1 MSWWFFIW
9 SREETPM
16 EEKLTLSQAL
26 TNGLKQSYKV
36 LFKIIRIIIPI
47 YIFVQLLAY
56 LDVLPAIAAFLEPT
70 MRIFG
75 LPGEAAIVI
84 ILANGINIYAGIGAI
99 GAIAFTTKQ
108 ITILAVMITTSHSL
122 FIETSIVKGLKI
134 NPVVQV
140 LLRIGMMIVLG
151 VMMNFLWR

>member
-99 GAIAFTTKQ
+99 GAIDFTTKQ